1 MRFSDAA
8 APADLIDLAR
18 YPLTDLDSVA
28 GRALLAEAHRSRTGR
43 GVAILPGFLR
53 PEAVEAMAKDT
64 AALVPRAYREDVAA
78 GTPYL
83 ELPDESFPAGHPRR
97 RVIRSATWVLAYDL
111 IPHGSPIR
119 ALYEW
124 EPLMAFIAAVLE
136 RDPLYRFSD
145 PLGALNLTSMVE
157 GDVQGWH
164 YDSTDFVVSIAIQA
178 PRGGG
183 LFECAPRIRSQT
195 EEHYDAVARV
205 LSGEGPSEVFPFTPG
220 TMMVFEGRHSLH
232 RVTPV
237 VDDVPRYVALL
248 AYDTKP
254 GSDSS
259 DLLKRVRY
267 GRTQPI
273 APAPTD

>member
-1 MRFSDAA
+1 
-8 APADLIDLAR
+8 
-18 YPLTDLDSVA
+18 
-28 GRALLAEAHRSRTGR
+28 
-43 GVAILPGFLR
+43 
-53 PEAVEAMAKDT
+53 MAKDT
-64 AALVPRAYREDVAA
+64 SALVPRAHREDVAA

-97 RVIRSATWVLAYDL
+97 TAIRSATWVIAYDL
-111 IPHGSPIR
+111 IPHDSPIR

-124 EPLMAFIAAVLE
+124 EPLMAFIGAVLE
-136 RDPLYRFSD
+136 RDPLYRFAD
-145 PLGALNLTSMVE
+145 RLGALNLTSMLE

-183 LFECAPRIRSQT
+183 LFECAPRIRNQT

-205 LSGEGPSEVFPFTPG
+205 LAGEGPSEVFPFTPG
-220 TMMVFEGRHSLH
+220 TMMVFEGRHSIH

-237 VDDVPRYVALL
+237 AGEVPRYVALL

-254 GSDSS
+254 GTDSS
-259 DLLKRVRY
+259 DLLKLVRY
-267 GRTQPI
+267 GRTEPVAQPKR
-273 APAPTD
+273 D

>member
-18 YPLTDLDSVA
+18 YPVTELDSAA
-28 GRALLAEAHRSRTGR
+28 GRAVLAEAQRARRRASPSCPAFWALKRWRPWRRTP
-43 GVAILPGFLR
+43 APWCPG
-53 PEAVEAMAKDT
+53 AH
-64 AALVPRAYREDVAA
+64 REDVAA

-97 RVIRSATWVLAYDL
+97 TAIRSATWVIAYDL
-111 IPHGSPIR
+111 IPHDSPIR

-124 EPLMAFIAAVLE
+124 EPLMAFIGAVLE
-136 RDPLYRFSD
+136 RDPLYRFAD
-145 PLGALNLTSMVE
+145 RLGALNLTSMLE

-183 LFECAPRIRSQT
+183 LFECAPRIRNQT

-205 LSGEGPSEVFPFTPG
+205 LAGEGPSEVFPFTPG
-220 TMMVFEGRHSLH
+220 TMMVFEGRHSIH

-237 VDDVPRYVALL
+237 AGEVPRYVALL

-254 GSDSS
+254 GTDSS
-259 DLLKRVRY
+259 DLLKLVRY
-267 GRTQPI
+267 GRTEPVAQPKR
-273 APAPTD
+273 D